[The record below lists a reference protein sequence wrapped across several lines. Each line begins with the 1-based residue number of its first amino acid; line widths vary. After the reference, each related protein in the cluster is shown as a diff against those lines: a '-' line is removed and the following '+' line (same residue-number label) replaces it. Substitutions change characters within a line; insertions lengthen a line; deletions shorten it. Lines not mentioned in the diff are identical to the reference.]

1 MNADLYNIYFNS
13 FSTYLTGR
21 IKPGWGMKMTIYP
34 FAQGAV
40 IVVVMKQGIANTLI
54 KKSSSANLGEALSM
68 TSLFTQEKITPIAN
82 KTVGDTQI
90 GVLSLTQYVLLK
102 NNREQSWSVA
112 AAQSDIDEIITKA
125 KAKYGKK

>member
-1 MNADLYNIYFNS
+1 
-13 FSTYLTGR
+13 
-21 IKPGWGMKMTIYP
+21 MKMTIYP